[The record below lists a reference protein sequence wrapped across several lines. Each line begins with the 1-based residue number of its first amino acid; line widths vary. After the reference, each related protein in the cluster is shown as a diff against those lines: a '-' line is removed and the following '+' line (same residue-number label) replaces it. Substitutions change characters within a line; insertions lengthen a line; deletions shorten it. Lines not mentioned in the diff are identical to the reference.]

1 MKRANLHEAKT
12 NLSKLVD
19 MVIKGEK
26 VVICKA
32 GTPVAELIPF
42 KKEVKPRKPGLLKG
56 KIKISKNFDDP
67 LPEFEDYV

>member
-1 MKRANLHEAKT
+1 LKKANLHEAKT

-32 GTPVAELIPF
+32 GNPVAELVPF
-42 KKEVKPRKPGLLKG
+42 KQEMKPRKGGFWKG
-56 KIKISKNFDDP
+56 KVKISKDFDAP
-67 LPEFEDYV
+67 LPEFEEYL